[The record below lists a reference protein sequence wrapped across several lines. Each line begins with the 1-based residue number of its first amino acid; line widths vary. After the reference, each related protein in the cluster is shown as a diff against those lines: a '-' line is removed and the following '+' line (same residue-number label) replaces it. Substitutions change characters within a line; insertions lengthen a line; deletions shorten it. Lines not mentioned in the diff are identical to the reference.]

1 MMILKCA
8 FDIILKERKK
18 FITLMFLIVIIL
30 ILFMSALMIKVSSN
44 FAYEECNAL
53 LSGGIK
59 NTAKI
64 SIENEFLESVAF
76 IDEVN
81 EMDEVSYFGTM
92 ASYELAD
99 ECFLDFHSVQKAFY
113 DDFENEELGVNILFM
128 NPAFFQLCDIEL
140 EEGKQ
145 VEELDY
151 LDEMKYLYLGY
162 EYYRAGIADVGDS
175 YKDSWGR
182 TYMVAGFL
190 SENQKWMKESL
201 IYGFYS
207 ECVSYA
213 DNADR
218 MIFCIDKNEIS
229 SNTFLVGVSDG
240 SDVSAVIDKIRTL
253 MQAYGYQTTYM
264 SFEEMFLLGMND
276 SRLLYDL
283 IYKIAIVV
291 SVVSIIMFISIYIVL
306 FDSESKG
313 YGVRCAMGF
322 EPADI
327 EKMLVLRNAVMF
339 VMAYLISAIIFI
351 FIAKR
356 WHSYTDTS
364 WLMNN
369 IIAIKIFPWALLLDI
384 ILFCMVSVFIDR
396 YLRKHSIV
404 QMLFGR

>member
-1 MMILKCA
+1 
-8 FDIILKERKK
+8 
-18 FITLMFLIVIIL
+18 
-30 ILFMSALMIKVSSN
+30 
-44 FAYEECNAL
+44 
-53 LSGGIK
+53 
-59 NTAKI
+59 
-64 SIENEFLESVAF
+64 
-76 IDEVN
+76 
-81 EMDEVSYFGTM
+81 
-92 ASYELAD
+92 
-99 ECFLDFHSVQKAFY
+99 
-113 DDFENEELGVNILFM
+113 
-128 NPAFFQLCDIEL
+128 
-140 EEGKQ
+140 
-145 VEELDY
+145 
-151 LDEMKYLYLGY
+151 
-162 EYYRAGIADVGDS
+162 
-175 YKDSWGR
+175 
-182 TYMVAGFL
+182 
-190 SENQKWMKESL
+190 
-201 IYGFYS
+201 
-207 ECVSYA
+207 
-213 DNADR
+213 
-218 MIFCIDKNEIS
+218 
-229 SNTFLVGVSDG
+229 
-240 SDVSAVIDKIRTL
+240 

-276 SRLLYDL
+276 SRVLYDL